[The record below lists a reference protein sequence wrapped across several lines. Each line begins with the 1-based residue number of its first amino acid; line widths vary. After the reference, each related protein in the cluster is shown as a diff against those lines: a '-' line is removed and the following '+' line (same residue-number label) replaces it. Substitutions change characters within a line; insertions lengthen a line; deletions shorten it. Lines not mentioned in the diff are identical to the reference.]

1 MLYLKKMFYP
11 IVPTGPIVLIIHVRV
26 RVRVHVHVHVNGHV
40 HVHIQAGY
48 ILVFAASGT
57 LGPKPIP

>member
-1 MLYLKKMFYP
+1 MYVFKMFYP
-11 IVPTGPIVLIIHVRV
+11 IVPIGPTVLIIHV

-48 ILVFAASGT
+48 ILVFAPVA
-57 LGPKPIP
+57 L